1 MSEYEVMYLKENIN
15 FKYEILNKAS
25 LGTSE
30 FFFTSLYYNIKLT
43 KPPERK
49 TKFLI
54 LLLDCLD
61 LVKKIKNIYENKKNY
76 RFNDLRIFFESY
88 KNSKNIYDTTEKF
101 LYFTNVTDEV
111 KEYFSTTYCDSSI
124 MCFNLKYNFDFTFD
138 HFESVDYGFRV
149 NYLLNDLKYIED
161 LYGNYTSS
169 DKFYVES
176 YINIS
181 NISFYFVFAAYYISE
196 DEKIKIKQ
204 NLIELQ
210 NYLNPIVE
218 VGFKE
223 LIEKKR
229 LNEKYKQILYLT
241 VLKDDF

>member
-1 MSEYEVMYLKENIN
+1 
-15 FKYEILNKAS
+15 
-25 LGTSE
+25 
-30 FFFTSLYYNIKLT
+30 
-43 KPPERK
+43 
-49 TKFLI
+49 
-54 LLLDCLD
+54 
-61 LVKKIKNIYENKKNY
+61 
-76 RFNDLRIFFESY
+76 
-88 KNSKNIYDTTEKF
+88 
-101 LYFTNVTDEV
+101 
-111 KEYFSTTYCDSSI
+111 